1 MRRSARTIALLS
13 TILGLPAVALAQAS
27 FGHGGDR
34 SLVPQFVFGGMFL
47 AVSLV
52 VIAQRVQ
59 ENTRAKQL
67 PAPSSPV
74 WKNVDVTAIR
84 LAIDVASRSF
94 MEKELAG
101 IVPTGKS
108 SSLDVLK
115 RVIAMLNKCEV
126 AWTYGGSSNYHP
138 MPQEVADGVFE
149 RIVREAGSKL
159 ESKGHRPSRP
169 SDHSIITHDKDDVV
183 LLTLVV
189 AARREI
195 RDFFGGRREEIH
207 AVLDDLGK
215 LGVDELAGLQL
226 VWTPNDASMA
236 ITRSVL
242 EAIEPDLG
250 KLRPVIDVATLKNV
264 LSERVHCTYCKG
276 PFVVTMPTCPHCGAP
291 APQVAAA

>member
-1 MRRSARTIALLS
+1 MRRSARTLALVS

-27 FGHGGDR
+27 LAHGEGR
-34 SLVPQFVFGGMFL
+34 SLVPQLVFGGLFL

-67 PAPSSPV
+67 PARSAPV

-84 LAIDVASRSF
+84 LAIDVASREF

-101 IVPTGKS
+101 IVPTSKS
-108 SSLDVLK
+108 SSLHVLK
-115 RVIAMLNKCEV
+115 RILVLLNKCEV

-149 RIVREAGSKL
+149 RMVREAGSKL
-159 ESKGHRPSRP
+159 ESKGHRPSKP
-169 SDHSIITHDKDDVV
+169 ADVGETAHDKDDVV

-215 LGVDELAGLQL
+215 LSEAELAGLQV
-226 VWTPNDASMA
+226 VWTPGDASMA

-250 KLRPVIDVATLKNV
+250 KLRPVIDVTTLKNT

-291 APQVAAA
+291 APQVAA